1 MKSVIPFTKN
11 LEFKTKIS
19 EITSISLEREFKLEK
34 EEITGNL
41 FVTGE
46 YKSHDISANVLPFSY
61 KIPFTIE
68 VPDNI
73 KKEDLTLEITDFAYD
88 IQNDKEITVNVELEL
103 CYSLEEKEEEEET
116 PPLVN
121 SDEMIAMME
130 ERNESSDEIKDGAKE
145 ELVEREIKKEPEKE
159 ALLETEKVEQSEVEK
174 KKTENRNESEDL
186 IMNTTLNDDEYTTY
200 HIHIVKEGETVETIC
215 SLYNTNLNFIKNYN
229 DVESL
234 TLGSKIIIPTDDES

>member
-1 MKSVIPFTKN
+1 MKSVIPFTKT

-19 EITSISLEREFKLEK
+19 EITSISLEREFKIGNG
-34 EEITGNL
+34 EISGNL

-73 KKEDLTLEITDFAYD
+73 KEDDVTLEITDFAYD
-88 IQNDKEITVNVELEL
+88 MASDKEITVNVELEL
-103 CYSLEEKEEEEET
+103 CYSLEEKVEEKET
-116 PPLVN
+116 PFEVN

-130 ERNESSDEIKDGAKE
+130 ERSDSSKKKENDLEEENVELEKEPKKETLKNDKE
-145 ELVEREIKKEPEKE
+145 EKRN
-159 ALLETEKVEQSEVEK
+159 ETE
-174 KKTENRNESEDL
+174 DL
-186 IMNTTLNDDEYTTY
+186 LINPFLNDNEYTTY

-215 SLYNTNLNFIKNYN
+215 SLYKTTADFLKNYN
-229 DVESL
+229 DIENL

>member
-130 ERNESSDEIKDGAKE
+130 ERNESSDEIKDEVKE

-159 ALLETEKVEQSEVEK
+159 ALLETEKVEQSEVEE